1 MKQSSL
7 LGRHQMKG
15 ENNNI
20 QSLAPHANTSSRLV
34 LVSSGSPFGN
44 TVRHHLQSA
53 GYCTLIREPA
63 DIRRLRCDLV
73 LLDAGDFSREQCLAI
88 FVLAEATPLALINTQ
103 ETLARELL
111 RQHPQIRGVFYPG
124 SRREN
129 ILQGTQAIL
138 SGGDWLPRS
147 LMQQLVDGYR
157 QLNRSS
163 AALACLST
171 REIQVLALA
180 GRGLSNADIAD
191 RVNLS
196 VHTVKS
202 HIHHALQKLDASNR
216 AQGAALVLG
225 YIEGASR

>member
-1 MKQSSL
+1 MKAD
-7 LGRHQMKG
+7 
-15 ENNNI
+15 NNNI
-20 QSLAPHANTSSRLV
+20 QSITAHVNAAARLI
-34 LVSSGSPFGN
+34 LISSGTLFGN
-44 TVRHHLQSA
+44 TVRHYLQGA
-53 GYCTLIREPA
+53 GYCTLIREPD

-73 LLDAGDFSREQCLAI
+73 LLDVGSYSRAQCLAI
-88 FVLAEATPLALINTQ
+88 FPLAQATPLALINTQ

-111 RQHPQIRGVFYPG
+111 KQHPQIRGVFYPG
-124 SRREN
+124 SHREN
-129 ILQGTQAIL
+129 ILQGTQTIL
-138 SGGDWLPRS
+138 NGGDWLPRS
-147 LMQQLVDGYR
+147 LMQQLVDCYR
-157 QLNRSS
+157 QLNHSS
-163 AALACLST
+163 AALTSLTA

-225 YIEGASR
+225 YIEGAAR

>member
-1 MKQSSL
+1 MKAD
-7 LGRHQMKG
+7 
-15 ENNNI
+15 NNNI
-20 QSLAPHANTSSRLV
+20 QSITHVLASSRLI
-34 LVSSGSPFGN
+34 LISSGAVFGN
-44 TVRHHLQSA
+44 SVRHYLQGA
-53 GYCTLIREPA
+53 GYCTLVREPD

-73 LLDAGDFSREQCLAI
+73 LLDAGSYSRERCLAI
-88 FVLAEATPLALINTQ
+88 FTLAAATPLALINTQ

-111 RQHPQIRGVFYPG
+111 KQHPQIRGVFYPG
-124 SRREN
+124 SHPEH
-129 ILQGTQAIL
+129 ILQGTQTIL
-138 SGGDWLPRS
+138 NGGDWLPRS
-147 LMQQLVDGYR
+147 LMQQLVDCYR
-157 QLNRSS
+157 QLNHSS
-163 AALACLST
+163 AALASLST

-225 YIEGASR
+225 YMEGASR

>member
-1 MKQSSL
+1 MKAD
-7 LGRHQMKG
+7 
-15 ENNNI
+15 NNNI
-20 QSLAPHANTSSRLV
+20 QSLTPPATAASRLI
-34 LVSSGSPFGN
+34 LISSSSLLGD
-44 TVRHHLQSA
+44 TVRHYLQGA
-53 GYCTLIREPA
+53 GHCTLIREPG

-73 LLDAGDFSREQCLAI
+73 LLDAGAVSREQCLAI
-88 FVLAEATPLALINTQ
+88 FLLAEDTPLALINTQ
-103 ETLARELL
+103 EALARELL

-124 SRREN
+124 SCREN
-129 ILQGTQAIL
+129 ILQGTQMIL
-138 SGGDWLPRS
+138 NGGDWLPRS

-163 AALACLST
+163 AALASLST

-191 RVNLS
+191 KVSLS

-216 AQGAALVLG
+216 AHGAALVLG

>member
-1 MKQSSL
+1 MTAD
-7 LGRHQMKG
+7 
-15 ENNNI
+15 NNNI
-20 QSLAPHANTSSRLV
+20 QSITPHVNAAARLI
-34 LVSSGSPFGN
+34 LIASGALFGN
-44 TVRHHLQSA
+44 TVRHYLQGV
-53 GYCTLIREPA
+53 GYCTLIREP
-63 DIRRLRCDLV
+63 DDFRRVRCDLV
-73 LLDAGDFSREQCLAI
+73 LLDAGSYSRAQCLAI
-88 FVLAEATPLALINTQ
+88 IPLAAATPLALINTQ
-103 ETLARELL
+103 EAVARELL
-111 RQHPQIRGVFYPG
+111 KQHPHIRGVFYPG
-124 SRREN
+124 SNGEN
-129 ILQGTQAIL
+129 ILKGTQTIL
-138 SGGDWLPRS
+138 NGGDWLPRN

-163 AALACLST
+163 AALASLSA

-191 RVNLS
+191 KVNLS